1 MMLTSA
7 KATFYVLCVLIL
19 AWSVPRIPALFD
31 TKEALGAVGGWMT
44 LLPLAGAVLLVLF
57 TLGVAALVYFTQSVV
72 WTVVAT
78 AVLLGAGLF
87 FGFLMLL
94 AGTPGKG

>member
-1 MMLTSA
+1 MLASA
-7 KATFYVLCVLIL
+7 KATFYVLCVLL
-19 AWSVPRIPALFD
+19 FAWSVPRIPALLAP
-31 TKEALGAVGGWMT
+31 KEALGAVGGWMT
-44 LLPLAGAVLLVLF
+44 LLPLAGAVVLILF
-57 TLGVAALVYFTQSVV
+57 TLGVAALVYFTQSVA

-78 AVLLGAGLF
+78 VVLGAAGLF

>member
-7 KATFYVLCVLIL
+7 KATFYVLCVLLL
-19 AWSVPRIPALFD
+19 AWSAPRIPALLAP
-31 TKEALGAVGGWMT
+31 KEGLGAVGGWMT

-57 TLGVAALVYFTQSVV
+57 TLGVAVLVYFTESVV

-78 AVLLGAGLF
+78 VVLACAGAF

-94 AGTPGKG
+94 ADTPGKG